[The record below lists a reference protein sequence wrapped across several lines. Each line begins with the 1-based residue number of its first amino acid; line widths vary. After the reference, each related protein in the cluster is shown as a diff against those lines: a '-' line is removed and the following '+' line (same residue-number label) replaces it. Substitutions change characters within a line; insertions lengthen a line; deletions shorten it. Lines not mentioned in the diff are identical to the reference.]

1 MRNGDDNDG
10 FFVGYINSLPGSAQ
24 WFVPLMA
31 ALMVLGFASFGILA
45 AVVQTDPGSGQFLW
59 DAGEVNVSGVLEEY
73 PYPLIHAEPSAR
85 FPQGRTLMLSGDGK
99 RGVQKRVASLSG
111 QRVDV
116 SGFLLKRG
124 TIDMLQVT
132 ATPKPNATI
141 MPEQTV
147 NAPLPR
153 SLGRWRLTGE
163 LCDGKCYAGAM
174 RPGQGLAH
182 KACANLCLIGGVPPV
197 FVSTAPVEGHQFM
210 MVADQNG
217 MALSAEWL
225 HRVAV
230 LIEVEGAIEER
241 GDLLIFKMD
250 AASLK
255 DL

>member
-1 MRNGDDNDG
+1 MHNSDDDDG
-10 FFVGYINSLPGSAQ
+10 FFVGYVNRLPGTAR
-24 WFVPLMA
+24 WFVPLTA
-31 ALMVLGFASFGILA
+31 VLLVLGFASFGILA
-45 AVVQTDPGSGQFLW
+45 AGVQTDPGNGQFLW
-59 DAGEVNVSGVLEEY
+59 DAGEVTVSGVLEEH
-73 PYPLIHAEPSAR
+73 PYPLIHAEPSER

-99 RGVQKRVASLSG
+99 RGVQDQVTSLSG
-111 QRVDV
+111 RRVDV

-132 ATPKPNATI
+132 ASPKPNSTI
-141 MPEQTV
+141 
-147 NAPLPR
+147 APQQAANTPPPR

-197 FVSTAPVEGHQFM
+197 FVSTDPVEGHQFM
-210 MVADQNG
+210 MVADQQG
-217 MALSAEWL
+217 KALSPEWL

-230 LIEVEGAIEER
+230 LIEVEGALEER

-250 AASLK
+250 MASMKEL
-255 DL
+255 